1 MSADKTS
8 DYKTLTPTIKSGGK
22 NSHAQPSLKAPRNS
36 QNQTHEKGENS
47 QLSNTH
53 KKAEI
58 SPLSDTHEKEEIS
71 PLSNTHEKATDTHDT
86 NSQTLVNPYHKN
98 PIPDPSDSFIDT
110 IDTTNRTE
118 IFIAPPNDA
127 AEAEDL
133 PYAERQK
140 RRQTEKKAAR
150 DRQLLS
156 DENWLRRH
164 GHAFSY
170 LGLYLFSILVLFRPY
185 EIVPALSFLSATA
198 FYFALATLLIYVPT
212 QLAAE
217 GNLTA
222 MSTEVK
228 AILAMTFLALVT
240 MPIAK
245 DPPTA
250 WQTFNDTFIKAV
262 LMFIV
267 MVNVLRTRRRLMGLM
282 WLSLM
287 MAFYL
292 SYQALD
298 LYIKGDL
305 RAEGYRPDVEIG
317 GMFGNPNDLAL
328 HLVTM
333 IPLAVCL
340 GIASQSKLMK
350 LVYFGMAT
358 LFVSANFV
366 TYSRGGFLGLIAASV
381 LMAWKIG
388 RKNRLNVM
396 AVSAFLGLLVILL
409 APGNYGLRILSIFIP
424 GLDPVGSSDQRREL
438 LERSI
443 LVTLRNPWGIG
454 IGNFP
459 IVGVHN
465 LVTHNAFTQ
474 VSSEIGILGLAAY
487 LIFMVSPFRKLGAIE
502 RTLFSKNEHDWFYYL
517 SIGLQASIVG
527 YMVSSFFVAVAY
539 NWFIYYLIAYAVAFR
554 RIYKI
559 ERGEINSKF
568 QVKRPI
574 QHGTWNVEP
583 E

>member
-1 MSADKTS
+1 MSADKPHTS
-8 DYKTLTPTIKSGGK
+8 DYKTLTPTNKNGGK
-22 NSHAQPSLKAPRNS
+22 NPPAPSSLKAPINS
-36 QNQTHEKGENS
+36 QNKTHEKGENS
-47 QLSNTH
+47 PNL
-53 KKAEI
+53 K
-58 SPLSDTHEKEEIS
+58 PY
-71 PLSNTHEKATDTHDT
+71 EKAPDTQNT
-86 NSQTLVNPYHKN
+86 NSQNTNSQNLNSQNLTNLHLKN
-98 PIPDPSDSFIDT
+98 PNQFPSESLTSNFEPT
-110 IDTTNRTE
+110 PRTE
-118 IFIAPPNDA
+118 IFISPADVSEA
-127 AEAEDL
+127 AEDL

-140 RRQTEKKAAR
+140 RARIEKKAEK
-150 DRQLLS
+150 DRRLLGG
-156 DENWLRRH
+156 ENWLRRN
-164 GHAFSY
+164 GHTFSY

-185 EIVPALSFLSATA
+185 ELIPALSFLSATA
-198 FYFALATLLIYVPT
+198 FYFAIATLLIYIPT
-212 QLAAE
+212 QFATE

-228 AILAMTFLALVT
+228 AILALTFLALFT

-250 WQTFNDTFIKAV
+250 WAVFNDTFIKAV

-282 WLSLM
+282 WLSLA
-287 MAFYL
+287 MAFIL

-298 LYIKGDL
+298 LYIKGEFL
-305 RAEGYRPDVEIG
+305 AEGYRAGADIG

-333 IPLAVCL
+333 IPLAICL
-340 GIASQSKLMK
+340 GIATKSKIMK
-350 LVYFGMAT
+350 LIYFASAA

-366 TYSRGGFLGLIAASV
+366 TFSRGGFLGLIAASV
-381 LMAWKIG
+381 LLAWKLG

-396 AVSAFLGLLVILL
+396 AVSGFVGLLVILL

-474 VSSEIGILGLAAY
+474 VSSEIGVLGLLAY
-487 LIFMVSPFRKLGAIE
+487 LIFMISPFRKLGAIE
-502 RTLFSKNEHDWFYYL
+502 RTLFAKDEHDWFYYL

-554 RIYKI
+554 RIYQI
-559 ERGEINSKF
+559 EKGFKEEVTVAPLVPNFWSAK
-568 QVKRPI
+568 
-574 QHGTWNVEP
+574 TN
-583 E
+583 

>member
-1 MSADKTS
+1 MSADKTKTS
-8 DYKTLTPTIKSGGK
+8 DYKPLTPSGKDGGSR
-22 NSHAQPSLKAPRNS
+22 SHAPASLKAPSNSRTETHDANS
-36 QNQTHEKGENS
+36 QNLKPYQQPPVAHS
-47 QLSNTH
+47 
-53 KKAEI
+53 
-58 SPLSDTHEKEEIS
+58 
-71 PLSNTHEKATDTHDT
+71 HDAS
-86 NSQTLVNPYHKN
+86 SQTDSPQTLTNLHLKN
-98 PIPDPSDSFIDT
+98 PNQFPSDSFFPDKE
-110 IDTTNRTE
+110 TTTRTE
-118 IFIAPPNDA
+118 IFISPEDEPA
-127 AEAEDL
+127 AEA
-133 PYAERQK
+133 PSYAEQQQRRRIARQAEK
-140 RRQTEKKAAR
+140 DRR
-150 DRQLLS
+150 LLS
-156 DENWLRRH
+156 GENWLRRN
-164 GHAFSY
+164 GHTLSY
-170 LGLYLFSILVLFRPY
+170 LGLYLFSVLVLFRPY
-185 EIVPALSFLSATA
+185 ELVPGLGFLSGTA
-198 FYFALATLLIYVPT
+198 VYFALATLLVYVPT

-228 AILAMTFLALVT
+228 AILAMTALAVLT

-250 WQTFNDTFIKAV
+250 WAVFNDTFIKAV

-282 WLSLM
+282 WLSLA

-292 SYQALD
+292 SWQALD
-298 LYIKGDL
+298 LYMKGEL
-305 RAEGYRPDVEIG
+305 KAEGYRVDVEIG

-340 GIASQSKLMK
+340 GIAARSKLMK
-350 LVYFGMAT
+350 LVYFAAAV

-366 TYSRGGFLGLIAASV
+366 TYSRGGFLGLIAAAVV
-381 LMAWKIG
+381 LAWKLG
-388 RKNRLNVM
+388 RNNRLNVM
-396 AVSAFLGLLVILL
+396 AVSGVVGLLVILL

-443 LVTLRNPWGIG
+443 IVTLRNPWGIG

-487 LIFMVSPFRKLGAIE
+487 LIFMLSPFRKLGAIE
-502 RTLFSKNEHDWFYYL
+502 RTLSEADERDWFYYL
-517 SIGLQASIVG
+517 AIGLQASIVG

-554 RIYKI
+554 RIYRI
-559 ERGEINSKF
+559 ERGEK
-568 QVKRPI
+568 
-574 QHGTWNVEP
+574 ED
-583 E
+583 

>member
-1 MSADKTS
+1 MSADKSKSS
-8 DYKTLTPTIKSGGK
+8 DYKSLTPTAKNGGGAS
-22 NSHAQPSLKAPRNS
+22 SHAPTSLKPLGNS
-36 QNQTHEKGENS
+36 RSQTHEKGESSQNLNPQNKVQEIENS
-47 QLSNTH
+47 QNLTNLNLKNT
-53 KKAEI
+53 
-58 SPLSDTHEKEEIS
+58 KEF
-71 PLSNTHEKATDTHDT
+71 
-86 NSQTLVNPYHKN
+86 
-98 PIPDPSDSFIDT
+98 PSDSFT
-110 IDTTNRTE
+110 SNLKKEETAQAE
-118 IFIAPPNDA
+118 IFSLPENDSSKT
-127 AEAEDL
+127 EDL
-133 PYAERQK
+133 PYAEQQK
-140 RRQTEKKAAR
+140 RRKTEKKAEKDQR
-150 DRQLLS
+150 LLS
-156 DENWLRRH
+156 DENWLKRN
-164 GHAFSY
+164 GHTFSY
-170 LGLYLFSILVLFRPY
+170 LGLYLFSVLVLFRPY
-185 EIVPALSFLSATA
+185 ELIPGLSFLASTA
-198 FYFALATLLIYVPT
+198 FYFALATLLIYIPT
-212 QLAAE
+212 QLATE

-228 AILAMTFLALVT
+228 AILALTFLALVT

-250 WQTFNDTFIKAV
+250 WAVFNDTFIKAV

-282 WLSLM
+282 WISLS
-287 MAFYL
+287 MAFVL

-298 LYIKGDL
+298 LFMKGEL
-305 RAEGYRPDVEIG
+305 KAEGYRVDVEIG

-340 GIASQSKLMK
+340 GIASKSKILK
-350 LVYFGMAT
+350 LVYFLMAT

-381 LMAWKIG
+381 MLAWKLG

-396 AVSAFLGLLVILL
+396 AVSGFVGLLVILL

-443 LVTLRNPWGIG
+443 IVTLRNPWGIG

-459 IVGVHN
+459 IVGIHN

-474 VSSEIGILGLAAY
+474 VSSEIGLLGLLAY

-502 RTLFSKNEHDWFYYL
+502 RTLSARDEHDWFYYL
-517 SIGLQASIVG
+517 SIGLQASILG

-554 RIYKI
+554 RVYQI
-559 ERGEINSKF
+559 ERGLKEE
-568 QVKRPI
+568 
-574 QHGTWNVEP
+574 VEAEP
-583 E
+583 LKEVFGWRTAENNG